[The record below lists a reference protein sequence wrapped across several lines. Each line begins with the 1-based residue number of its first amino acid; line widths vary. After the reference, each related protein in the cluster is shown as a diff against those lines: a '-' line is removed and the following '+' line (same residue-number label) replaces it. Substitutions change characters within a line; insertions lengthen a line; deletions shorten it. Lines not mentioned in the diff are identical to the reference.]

1 LKICPFQHNHAEHKS
16 ADILLMPYNYLLSP
30 VIREKMSLS
39 LKDKIIIV
47 DEAHNISQAAEENI
61 EFELKSHDL

>member
-1 LKICPFQHNHAEHKS
+1 
-16 ADILLMPYNYLLSP
+16 MPYNYLLSP